1 MKGVFYMKNTRKM
14 VTASVLIALYLV
26 LGYLTIDLKLIK
38 ISISSL
44 PLVIGGIMMGP
55 WMGLAIGLI
64 GSFLSQMLHYG
75 ITSTTILWMIP
86 IASRGLVVG
95 LYAKKHGYQ
104 INQFQT
110 TLIMIISSL
119 IASTLYTGAFYV
131 DSKVWDYYSFAVV
144 FGSSVGRFVTGV
156 ITAGLLSMLV
166 PVIVR
171 ALRSLELS
179 QNVEGVTK
187 KSTAGKASTWK
198 ESHLHIMRSSS
209 A

>member
-1 MKGVFYMKNTRKM
+1 MKNTRKM

-131 DSKVWDYYSFAVV
+131 DSKVWDYYSFAMV

-187 KSTAGKASTWK
+187 KSTAGKA
-198 ESHLHIMRSSS
+198 
-209 A
+209 